1 MDTFMD
7 KLAQKLTAQEIIK
20 ANAAAETEELNQL
33 RSQVK
38 EYNACMLQ
46 LQEIGKGLH
55 RNQEQLE
62 GMLQGTFAQ
71 QIEKLV
77 EEGLTRLDGA
87 QVNGEE
93 IDRLVQE
100 SIAKIQQMQQD
111 TLMLEELKQQLEE
124 LKSRQEESLG
134 SLGEDVHK
142 ECVKVYRNV
151 QAAVVEENGKQNE
164 AIKKAADTVQ
174 VKLNVVLGLSVAAL
188 LAAAGGILLQLLQ
201 YFQIM

>member
-46 LQEIGKGLH
+46 LQEIGKGLN

-62 GMLQGTFAQ
+62 SMLQDTFAQ
-71 QIEKLV
+71 QVERLV
-77 EEGLTRLDGA
+77 EKGLTRLDGA

-93 IDRLVQE
+93 VDRLVQE
-100 SIAKIQQMQQD
+100 SIVKIQQMQQD
-111 TLMLEELKQQLEE
+111 TWMLEELKQQLEE

-134 SLGEDVHK
+134 SVKEDVHK

-164 AIKKAADTVQ
+164 AIKKCIDTVQ

-201 YFQIM
+201 YFHIM

>member
-33 RSQVK
+33 RSRVK
-38 EYNACMLQ
+38 EYNACVLQ
-46 LQEIGKGLH
+46 LQEIGNGLH

-62 GMLQGTFAQ
+62 SMLQGTFAQ

-93 IDRLVQE
+93 VDRLVQE
-100 SIAKIQQMQQD
+100 SITKIQQMQQD
-111 TLMLEELKQQLEE
+111 TWMLEELKQQLEE
-124 LKSRQEESLG
+124 LKSRQEESL
-134 SLGEDVHK
+134 SSVGEDVHK

-164 AIKKAADTVQ
+164 TIKKCIDTVQ

-201 YFQIM
+201 YFHIM